1 MRIVSI
7 LSTLVIAVCASLSS
21 ASAQT
26 YTSEFGN
33 GGVITI
39 QSLKR
44 SGSDSVILKATV
56 ENKGTE
62 KLPLE
67 ELFVNLDVSNR
78 RFGATLQD
86 PVAKKEFQQIL
97 IDKVPVGSRHTGYE
111 KLEPQGKLPVWARI
125 TAPPADVE
133 KITVIFR
140 GTALPVEDVPLQ
152 R

>member
-7 LSTLVIAVCASLSS
+7 LSALVIAVCASVSS
-21 ASAQT
+21 ASAQP
-26 YTSEFGN
+26 YSSEFGN

-67 ELFVNLDVSNR
+67 ELLVSLGAGNH

-97 IDKVPVGSRHTGYE
+97 IDRAPVGSRHTGYE
-111 KLEPQGKLPVWARI
+111 RLEPQAKVTVWARI

-133 KITVIFR
+133 KITIVFR